1 MSATDTKIEALN
13 NLKHRLSAVIDET
26 RATYQELNTAIND
39 IDEIIPIQGENAH
52 MVAVFRKTFD
62 DALQRLEAV
71 QSQLFMFVGNIS
83 C

>member
-1 MSATDTKIEALN
+1 MSTTDSRLETLN
-13 NLKHRLSAVIDET
+13 SLKHRLSLAIDEV
-26 RATYQELNTAIND
+26 RQTYQELNTAIND

-71 QSQLFMFVGNIS
+71 QSQLFMFVGNINY
-83 C
+83 